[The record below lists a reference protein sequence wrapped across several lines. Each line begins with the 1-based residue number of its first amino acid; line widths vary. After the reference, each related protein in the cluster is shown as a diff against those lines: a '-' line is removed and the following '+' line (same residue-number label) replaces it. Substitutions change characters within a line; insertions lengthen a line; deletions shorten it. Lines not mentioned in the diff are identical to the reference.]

1 MLLPDSSSHGYALDT
16 VKQVR
21 GQAFYT
27 RAVKFTLE
35 QVGLRRT
42 SENEPFPWTARL
54 VTLLRIGRD
63 GSVQQAKIDGEKAAM
78 LGAARE
84 GDLVLAAWP
93 GDWSQDIFVVDDLR
107 TARIALG
114 VPRNGVEA
122 TNASEP
128 AAAGPVRDWQDT
140 SQPGLWSRLAEIP
153 DLPVVAQRE
162 LANRSFRTVEPLLGR
177 SDLDPEIRAQSI

>member
-122 TNASEP
+122 TNAASRRQ
-128 AAAGPVRDWQDT
+128 PVRCAT
-140 SQPGLWSRLAEIP
+140 GRTRRSPGSGR
-153 DLPVVAQRE
+153 DLP
-162 LANRSFRTVEPLLGR
+162 RSPTCLSWLSE
-177 SDLDPEIRAQSI
+177 S